1 MARDEKEEIMGDDR
15 DGPGGFTSR
24 RIELAGGPIH
34 YREAGDGHPI
44 VFVHGFLANG
54 RLWDRSAA
62 ALAGGNRCIVP
73 DWPLGSHPEAM
84 RPDADLTPRG
94 VAGMVSELLAALE
107 LDDVTIVGNDSGGA
121 VSQILVT
128 ERPERIGRLV
138 LTNCDCFEKFP
149 PGRFKLMA
157 RAARLPGASMLLAN
171 SMRLRF
177 MRSSPLAYGALTA
190 GPADDEILRSFTEP
204 SINDAGVRR
213 DGIRFFTA
221 ADPRDTLAAAARFGE
236 LEIPVLLAWGV
247 DDPFFTIGD
256 ARRLAAAIPD
266 STLVEIPGAGTF
278 TALDRPDE
286 VAAAIAS
293 FVGDEPRVGSRS
305 A

>member
-1 MARDEKEEIMGDDR
+1 MSGNDD
-15 DGPGGFTSR
+15 GFRHERAT
-24 RIELAGGPIH
+24 LKAGPIH
-34 YREAGDGHPI
+34 YREAGSGSPI

-54 RLWDRSAA
+54 RLWDRTAA
-62 ALAGGNRCIVP
+62 ALAAGNRCIVP

-84 RPDADLTPRG
+84 RSGADLTPRG
-94 VAGMVSELLAALE
+94 VAGMVSELLTALE

-121 VSQILVT
+121 VAQILVT

-157 RAARLPGASMLLAN
+157 RLTRLPGASLLLAN
-171 SMRLRF
+171 SMRMRF
-177 MRSSPLAYGALTA
+177 MRHSPLAYGALTA
-190 GPADDEILRSFTEP
+190 GRADDEVLRSFTEP
-204 SINDAGVRR
+204 SIRDAGVRS
-213 DGIRFFTA
+213 DGIRFFAA

-247 DDPFFTIGD
+247 DDPFFTIAD

-266 STLVEIPGAGTF
+266 STLVEIAGAGTF
-278 TALDRPDE
+278 TALDRPAE

-293 FVGDEPRVGSRS
+293 FVADESRVGSQS
-305 A
+305 QG

>member
-1 MARDEKEEIMGDDR
+1 MGDDR
-15 DGPGGFTSR
+15 DGIGGFSSR
-24 RIELAGGPIH
+24 RVELAGGAIH
-34 YREAGDGHPI
+34 YREAGGGRPI

-54 RLWDRSAA
+54 RLWEGTAA
-62 ALAGGNRCIVP
+62 ALAGANRCIVP

-84 RPDADLTPRG
+84 RPSADVTPRG
-94 VAGMVSELLAALE
+94 VARMVSELLAALE
-107 LDDVTIVGNDSGGA
+107 LEDVTIVGNDSGGA

-149 PGRFKLMA
+149 PGRFALMA
-157 RAARLPGASMLLAN
+157 KAARLPGVSTLLAN
-171 SMRLRF
+171 SMRLGF
-177 MRSSPLAYGALTA
+177 MRRSPMAYGALTS
-190 GPADDEILRSFTEP
+190 GPVDDEVLRAFTEP
-204 SINDAGVRR
+204 SIHDTGVRR

-221 ADPRDTLAAAARFGE
+221 ADPRDTLAAAARFDE

-256 ARRLAAAIPD
+256 ARRLAAAIGD

-293 FVGDEPRVGSRS
+293 FVDDESGTGPRSDR
-305 A
+305 

>member
-1 MARDEKEEIMGDDR
+1 MSVNGD
-15 DGPGGFTSR
+15 GFRHERAT
-24 RIELAGGPIH
+24 LPAGPIH
-34 YREAGDGHPI
+34 YREAGSGPPI

-54 RLWDRSAA
+54 RLWERTAA
-62 ALAGGNRCIVP
+62 ALAAGNRCIVP

-84 RPDADLTPRG
+84 RPGADLTPRG
-94 VAGMVSELLAALE
+94 VAAMVSELLAALE
-107 LDDVTIVGNDSGGA
+107 LDDVTIAGNDSGGA

-128 ERPERIGRLV
+128 ERPERVGRLV
-138 LTNCDCFEKFP
+138 LTNFDCFEKFP

-157 RAARLPGASMLLAN
+157 RATRIPGASLLLAN

-177 MRSSPLAYGALTA
+177 MRHSPLAYGALTA
-190 GPADDEILRSFTEP
+190 GPADDEVLRSFTEP
-204 SINDAGVRR
+204 SIRDAGVRR
-213 DGIRFFTA
+213 DGITFFAA
-221 ADPRDTLAAAARFGE
+221 ADPGDTLAAAARFSE

-247 DDPFFTIGD
+247 DDPFFTLAD

-293 FVGDEPRVGSRS
+293 FVGDGSRVGSR
-305 A
+305 AQG